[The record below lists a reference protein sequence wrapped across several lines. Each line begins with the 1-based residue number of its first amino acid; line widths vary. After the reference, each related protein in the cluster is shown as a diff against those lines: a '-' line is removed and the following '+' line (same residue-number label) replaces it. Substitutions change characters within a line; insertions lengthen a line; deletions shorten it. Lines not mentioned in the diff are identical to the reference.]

1 MQITQNTV
9 VQLHYD
15 LSDDAGN
22 AIESTRDGQPLL
34 YLQGHGNM
42 LAAFEESVAGHQA
55 GDQFKVEL
63 SAEQAYG
70 PAQEPVL
77 QRVPVKHLQG
87 SKRWRPGMIGVIQTD
102 QGMRQVTVKKV
113 GRFMAD
119 VDISHP
125 LAGRNLCFEVEVLA
139 VRQATQDEID
149 HRHAHGIGGH
159 QH

>member
-1 MQITQNTV
+1 MQIAPNTV

-15 LSDDAGN
+15 LTDDQGEK
-22 AIESTRDGQPLL
+22 IESTRSGEPLL

-42 LAAFEESVAGHQA
+42 LAAFEAQMEGHEAGQR
-55 GDQFKVEL
+55 FRIEL

-70 PAQEPVL
+70 PATEAIM

-87 SKRWRPGMIGVIQTD
+87 AKRWRPGMVGVIHTD
-102 QGMRQVTVKKV
+102 QGVRQVTVKKV
-113 GRFMAD
+113 GRFMVD

-125 LAGRNLCFEVEVLA
+125 LAGRNLCFDVEVLA
-139 VRQATQDEID
+139 VRAATQDEIA